1 MYNAKYNQA
10 NYEYRKKNFRRVT
23 VDFPFSDY
31 ERIKAAA
38 DADGLPV
45 NTWIKNA
52 IRAALGP
59 APAGGAAGG
68 DRAGAG
74 AAPAP
79 AVVFGGPGVVYVWPV
94 LRSC

>member
-1 MYNAKYNQA
+1 VYNAKYNQA

-59 APAGGAAGG
+59 DAAGGAGG

-74 AAPAP
+74 EAAPGGDAP
-79 AVVFGGPGVVYVWPV
+79 GGV
-94 LRSC
+94 